1 MLPAAAMLTGTVSGS
16 RAGDANGLQAING
29 LEKSLV
35 LLQNVIGDIFTC
47 YRNENGAL
55 IENSQYI
62 IDLT

>member
-35 LLQNVIGDIFTC
+35 FVAECDRG
-47 YRNENGAL
+47 
-55 IENSQYI
+55 YI
-62 IDLT
+62 HML